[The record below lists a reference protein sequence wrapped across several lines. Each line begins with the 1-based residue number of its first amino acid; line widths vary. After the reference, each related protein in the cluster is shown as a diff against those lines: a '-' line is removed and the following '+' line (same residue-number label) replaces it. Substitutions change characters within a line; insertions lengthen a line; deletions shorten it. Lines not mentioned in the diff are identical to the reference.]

1 MYEAKLD
8 PVRDAGK
15 FVYHLKTL
23 RKAGLVAIETRT
35 KKKPKKTPPQTTP
48 PWTPRQRRDSP
59 PTRGRTETPRLG
71 LGSILR
77 RRSRNRRIRPAQQ
90 PSKTPSRCTFLGTN
104 TPRGCRV
111 LDPQT

>member
-8 PVRDAGK
+8 PVRVGTPPPPGAPRPRVSKPPPRG
-15 FVYHLKTL
+15 
-23 RKAGLVAIETRT
+23 
-35 KKKPKKTPPQTTP
+35 KKPKRVPPQTNP

-59 PTRGRTETPRLG
+59 PTGGRTETPRLG

-77 RRSRNRRIRPAQQ
+77 GRSRNRRVRPAQHS
-90 PSKTPSRCTFLGTN
+90 SKTSGRCTFLGTN